1 MAKNQQYHDG
11 DHLIVR
17 KEKRPDNIPE
27 CTIRGAPCVCSGSS
41 SAACVM
47 SMPAAC
53 STTQLVG
60 CHTSSS
66 ISTLPFTAYGAWGA
80 VAKHQHVD
88 TIAVTRGMVSDAVR
102 HTTCVSHESGMEYV
116 PQVLELCVRQ
126 PGRQGLVKGFT
137 AKC

>member
-1 MAKNQQYHDG
+1 M
-11 DHLIVR
+11 
-17 KEKRPDNIPE
+17 
-27 CTIRGAPCVCSGSS
+27 CSGSS

-80 VAKHQHVD
+80 VAKHQHVN
-88 TIAVTRGMVSDAVR
+88 TIAVMSGMLYDAVDTHCVC
-102 HTTCVSHESGMEYV
+102 HTS
-116 PQVLELCVRQ
+116 
-126 PGRQGLVKGFT
+126 QGWSMYRKF
-137 AKC
+137 